1 MKSIIIFF
9 FIISSSFLY
18 CQTKIV
24 DYYPLS
30 IRNRWIYEIT
40 TFSNDTKMKMEVE
53 VIGYEETY
61 QAFFVTSKMKPE
73 LYLPDMPFK
82 EQLVISRN
90 NKVLILSNR
99 VAPMDTVWD
108 IDTNRILIRYPIKV
122 GTSWLSKENSV
133 DTAEYKVLS
142 LSDIKVQAGQFKNVF
157 KVKKGVLGR
166 SDGPKDIFIYYAPNI
181 GMIKSE
187 IINEGRPQGVIELIS
202 YTMK

>member
-1 MKSIIIFF
+1 
-9 FIISSSFLY
+9 
-18 CQTKIV
+18 
-24 DYYPLS
+24 
-30 IRNRWIYEIT
+30 
-40 TFSNDTKMKMEVE
+40 
-53 VIGYEETY
+53 
-61 QAFFVTSKMKPE
+61 
-73 LYLPDMPFK
+73 
-82 EQLVISRN
+82 
-90 NKVLILSNR
+90 
-99 VAPMDTVWD
+99 MDTVWD